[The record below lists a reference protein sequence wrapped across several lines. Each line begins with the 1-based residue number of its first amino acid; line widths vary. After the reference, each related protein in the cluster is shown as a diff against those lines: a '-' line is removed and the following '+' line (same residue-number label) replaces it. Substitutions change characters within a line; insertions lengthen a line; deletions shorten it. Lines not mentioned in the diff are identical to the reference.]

1 MRISSSQIYQQ
12 GVNAILDK
20 QSELAKTQLQLATG
34 KRVLA
39 PSDDPTASTRII
51 DLNQAI
57 ETNTQYQRNADF
69 AETRLSIEE
78 TVLTD
83 VGNILQRVRE
93 LSVRANNGTLSAGDR
108 QAIAEEVKTS
118 LSAIFQ
124 LANNQDATGEYL
136 FSGFKTD
143 TVPFTNDG
151 SGNFSYQGDQGT
163 RNLQVG
169 VSRQISIG
177 DAGNDVFMK
186 VDDAAGGTINMFEM
200 LDGII
205 TDLEANNPSAT
216 SLTQLDSAIDVV
228 LNTRSTI
235 GARMNAI
242 DAQRNANDSFSLI
255 LQGNRSSLEDLDYAE
270 AVSRFEQ
277 QILALQASQQTF
289 VKIEGLS
296 LFNFL

>member
-39 PSDDPTASTRII
+39 PSDDPAASTRII

-143 TVPFTNDG
+143 TVPFTDDG

-200 LDGII
+200 LNGIV

-255 LQGNRSSLEDLDYAE
+255 LQENRSSLEDLDYAE

>member
-1 MRISSSQIYQQ
+1 MRLSSSQIYQQ
-12 GVNAILDK
+12 GVNAILNK

-51 DLNQAI
+51 DLNLAI

-93 LSVRANNGTLSAGDR
+93 LSVRANNDTLSAGDR
-108 QAIAEEVKTS
+108 QAIAEEIKTN
-118 LSAIFQ
+118 LSAVFQ

-136 FSGFKTD
+136 FAGYKTD
-143 TVPFTNDG
+143 TVPFTDDG
-151 SGNFSYQGDQGT
+151 SGNFTYQGDQGS

-169 VSRQISIG
+169 VNRQVSVG

-186 VDDAAGGTINMFEM
+186 VDDGAGGTINMFEM
-200 LDGII
+200 LNGIV
-205 TDLEANNPSAT
+205 TDLEANNPSAIA
-216 SLTQLDSAIDVV
+216 LTQLDSALDVV
-228 LNTRSTI
+228 LNTRSKI
-235 GARMNAI
+235 GARMNTI
-242 DAQRNANDSFSLI
+242 EAQRNANDSFSLI
-255 LQGNRSSLEDLDYAE
+255 LQENRSSLEDLDYAE
-270 AVSRFEQ
+270 AISRFEQ
-277 QILALQASQQTF
+277 QILALQASQQSF